1 MTYSPPKGPSS
12 KQCTLGVRFQHM
24 NEVGR
29 VESCGHSYSVCS
41 NCSSIQAQD
50 PLRMAFASFVLP
62 LWVGSHNLEGA
73 PSCPG
78 TDCERLEV
86 EV

>member
-1 MTYSPPKGPSS
+1 MGCRLWVRTESDTTEATYQ
-12 KQCTLGVRFQHM
+12 KQQRWGGV
-24 NEVGR
+24 VS

-62 LWVGSHNLEGA
+62 LWVGSHNLEGG
-73 PSCPG
+73 PSPLG
-78 TDCERLEV
+78 TGCKRLQV
-86 EV
+86 